1 VFRADAFEDVVI
13 FESALHE
20 TESTT
25 LESKID
31 LAKLASFER
40 LVSPANIDRS
50 EEDALFEAF
59 DDIRAIEWQRLSHHE
74 ELISWGS
81 LPISMHQ

>member
-1 VFRADAFEDVVI
+1 MQNIGFSWQRALQSV
-13 FESALHE
+13 LHE

-25 LESKID
+25 LESKIG
-31 LAKLASFER
+31 LAKLAILER
-40 LVSPANIDRS
+40 LISPANIDRN
-50 EEDALFEAF
+50 EEDALFEAL